1 MSSLY
6 GCNGAPP
13 DALTSWLRFFVKAVA
28 WQLCEKCQF
37 LQSNPKELK
46 EILRNIFQDTSN
58 QTEMDIYVQC
68 VWLQW
73 CATRCTDFLVTFF
86 RESSRATNVWETD
99 IMNWKQKD
107 PRKQNMDSEEFA
119 EPLGTPKPYS
129 RQGFILTNLSSIEN
143 KDLGIFH

>member
-1 MSSLY
+1 MV
-6 GCNGAPP
+6 AMVRHQMH
-13 DALTSWLRFFVKAVA
+13 WL
-28 WQLCEKCQF
+28 LG
-37 LQSNPKELK
+37 
-46 EILRNIFQDTSN
+46 
-58 QTEMDIYVQC
+58 YV
-68 VWLQW
+68 
-73 CATRCTDFLVTFF
+73 F